1 VERVSPDGQPAG
13 NTAAGPH
20 PKDVELTRDGA
31 VAILTIRAGAQR
43 NALDGE
49 VAGLLASRLLTAGDD
64 PSVGALVIA
73 AEGPDYCSGGN
84 LGLLR
89 RAGADPAAPAAFQ
102 ETGAIYEMFSL
113 LATSPVP
120 TVAAAQG
127 HLMGAGVNLA
137 LAADIVIASDDVV
150 FQGFGRSGM
159 HPGGGHL
166 SLLIRKAP
174 AAAPAL
180 ALFGQVITA
189 EDAVRTGLAWTVV
202 PRDQLLGTAVEV
214 AKAAATDPELARAV
228 TATYRAAADARLPV
242 RSGYMLER
250 AAQMWSLRRAVLRQE
265 GHAGDR
271 G

>member
-1 VERVSPDGQPAG
+1 MRGTRTSGRGGSG

-49 VAGLLASRLLTAGDD
+49 VAGLLASRLLAAGDD

-84 LGLLR
+84 LDLLR

-102 ETGAIYEMFSL
+102 ETGAIYEMFSV

-166 SLLIRKAP
+166 SLLVEAP

-189 EDAVRTGLAWTVV
+189 EDAVRTGLAWTTI
-202 PRDQLLGTAVEV
+202 PRHQLLATAVEV
-214 AKAAATDPELARAV
+214 AKAAATDAELARAV
-228 TATYRAAADARLPV
+228 AATYRAAADARLPV
-242 RSGYMLER
+242 RIHAR
-250 AAQMWSLRRAVLRQE
+250 AGGTDVESAARGPAAGRARR
-265 GHAGDR
+265 
-271 G
+271 

>member
-1 VERVSPDGQPAG
+1 VEGVSPDGQPAG
-13 NTAAGPH
+13 IVAAGPH
-20 PKDVELTRDGA
+20 PKDVELTRDGP

-49 VAGLLASRLLTAGDD
+49 VAALLASRLLAAGDD

-84 LGLLR
+84 LGMLR
-89 RAGADPAAPAAFQ
+89 RAGADPAAPAAFE
-102 ETGAIYEMFSL
+102 ETGAIYEMFSI

-137 LAADIVIASDDVV
+137 LAADIVIAADDVV
-150 FQGFGRSGM
+150 FSGFGRSGM

-166 SLLIRKAP
+166 SLLVRKAP
-174 AAAPAL
+174 DAAAAL
-180 ALFGQVITA
+180 ALFGQVVTA

-202 PRDQLLGTAVEV
+202 PRDRLVATAVEI
-214 AKAAATDPELARAV
+214 ARNAATDPELARAV

-250 AAQMWSLRRAVLRQE
+250 AAQMWSLRRAVLRRE
-265 GHAGDR
+265 GHAGDHA
-271 G
+271 